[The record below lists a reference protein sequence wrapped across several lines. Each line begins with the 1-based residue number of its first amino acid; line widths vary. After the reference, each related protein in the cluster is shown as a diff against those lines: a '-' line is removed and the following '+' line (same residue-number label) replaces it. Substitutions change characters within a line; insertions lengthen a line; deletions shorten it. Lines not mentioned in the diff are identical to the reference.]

1 MGNFYTDN
9 DDIRFLFRHI
19 DLGQLARAFEEGFRF
34 AGDFDY
40 APSSEQEAVRNYE
53 MVLESL
59 GKLCADFIAPRAE
72 NVDREGNQLNEDG
85 TVTRPRGIAEAIE
98 KLGQA
103 EVMGFT
109 LPYRFGG
116 LNFPNL
122 VYSMANEILS
132 RADASLMNIFGL
144 QGIADTINA
153 FASEEIK
160 RKYLPAFA
168 NGKVTGAMVLTEPDA
183 GSDLQAVKLRAFQDA
198 EGHWFLHG
206 VKRFITNGCGD
217 ILLVLARSEPDR
229 SGGLGLSLLVCEP
242 GPTVQI
248 RRLEDKLGIHGSP
261 TCEIF
266 FDNTPCEL
274 IGERQRGLVPYV
286 ATLMNGARIGIAA
299 QSVGIAEATY
309 RIARDYA
316 ASRKQFSVAIEKLP
330 AVRDM
335 LIDMKI
341 AIEAGRA
348 LLYDASRVVDLAIGY
363 NNQVENPWRGRP
375 ALAPLHAGGAEEQ
388 GQDAL
393 ATNPPQDKE
402 ESKRLKDNARLTK
415 RYAGML
421 TPMSKYYCSEMCNRV
436 AYDSIQVLGGSGY
449 MRDYA
454 CERHARDARIT
465 TIYEGT
471 SQLQVVAAVRG
482 VCSGTAEKYLAVL
495 ASLEYDPQ
503 VGDLLGTL
511 AEGTQ
516 QLNAAIEFT
525 KGQGNDYMDL
535 YGRAL
540 VDVAIDLIN
549 GYLFCG
555 QASTKVE
562 MNVPVTVARASCPC
576 SSTTIAAKGMQGR
589 DALATT
595 TIPMK
600 QRKTLLAKRYVERNA
615 PKIKALTDLIRLGD
629 KSTFNDYEALVGPVP
644 EA

>member
-9 DDIRFLFRHI
+9 DDIRFLFRHLN
-19 DLGQLARAFEEGFRF
+19 LGQLAHAFEEGFRF
-34 AGDFDY
+34 AGEFDY
-40 APSSEQEAVRNYE
+40 APANEQEAVRNYE

-59 GKLCADFIAPRAE
+59 GELCADFIAPRAE
-72 NVDREGNQLNEDG
+72 GVDREGNKLNEDG
-85 TVTRPRGIAEAIE
+85 TVRRPQGITEAIE

-122 VYSMANEILS
+122 VYSMGNEILS

-160 RKYLPAFA
+160 KKYLPAFA

-183 GSDLQAVKLRAFQDA
+183 GSDLQAVKLRAYQDA
-198 EGHWFLHG
+198 EGHWLLHG

-242 GPTVQI
+242 GPTVHI

-299 QSVGIAEATY
+299 QSLGIAEATY
-309 RIARDYA
+309 RVARDYA

-341 AIEAGRA
+341 ALEAGRA
-348 LLYDASRVVDLAIGY
+348 LLYDTSRVVDLAIGY
-363 NNQVENPWRGRP
+363 NNQAEN
-375 ALAPLHAGGAEEQ
+375 
-388 GQDAL
+388 
-393 ATNPPQDKE
+393 NPPQDKD
-402 ESKRLKDNARLTK
+402 ESKRIKNNARLYK

-421 TPMSKYYCSEMCNRV
+421 TPMSKYYCSEMCNRIT
-436 AYDSIQVLGGSGY
+436 YDSIQVLGGSGY

-454 CERHARDARIT
+454 CERYARDARIT

-471 SQLQVVAAVRG
+471 SQLQIVAAVRG
-482 VCSGTAEKYLAVL
+482 VCSGTAEKYLAEL
-495 ASLEYDPQ
+495 AAKGYDPQ
-503 VGDLLGTL
+503 MSDLLGRL
-511 AEGTQ
+511 ADGTQ
-516 QLNAAIEFT
+516 QLKAAIEFT

-562 MNVPVTVARASCPC
+562 MSVPVAGGDTRN
-576 SSTTIAAKGMQGR
+576 GQ
-589 DALATT
+589 

-600 QRKTLLAKRYVERNA
+600 QRKAMLARRYIEKNT
-615 PKIKALTDLIRLGD
+615 PKIKALTDLIRQGD
-629 KSTFNDYEALVGPVP
+629 KSTFSNYEALVGPVP
-644 EA
+644 ET

>member
-9 DDIRFLFRHI
+9 DDIRFLFRHLN
-19 DLGQLARAFEEGFRF
+19 LGQLARIFEEGFRF
-34 AGDFDY
+34 AGQFDY
-40 APSSEQEAVRNYE
+40 APRDEQEAVRNYE

-59 GKLCADFIAPRAE
+59 GELCADFIAPRAE
-72 NVDREGNQLNEDG
+72 GVDREGNRLNEDG
-85 TVTRPRGIAEAIE
+85 TVARPQGITEAIE

-122 VYSMANEILS
+122 VYSMGNEILS

-160 RKYLPAFA
+160 QKYLPAFA

-183 GSDLQAVKLRAFQDA
+183 GSDLQAVKLRAYQNA
-198 EGHWFLHG
+198 EGRWFLHG

-242 GPTVQI
+242 GPTVHI

-299 QSVGIAEATY
+299 QSVGIAEAAY
-309 RIARDYA
+309 RVARDYA

-335 LIDMKI
+335 LIDMKL

-363 NNQVENPWRGRP
+363 NNQAEN
-375 ALAPLHAGGAEEQ
+375 
-388 GQDAL
+388 
-393 ATNPPQDKE
+393 NPPQDKE
-402 ESKRLKDNARLTK
+402 ESKRVKDNARLYK
-415 RYAGML
+415 RFAGML

-436 AYDSIQVLGGSGY
+436 AYDAIQVLGGSGY

-482 VCSGTAEKYLAVL
+482 VCSGTAEKYLAEL
-495 ASLEYDPQ
+495 AALPYDSSLS
-503 VGDLLGTL
+503 DLLAKL

-516 QLNAAIEFT
+516 QLKTAIEFT
-525 KGQGNDYMDL
+525 KAQGNDYMDL

-562 MNVPVTVARASCPC
+562 MNVPVAGNGV
-576 SSTTIAAKGMQGR
+576 GR
-589 DALATT
+589 NGQ

-600 QRKTLLAKRYVERNA
+600 QRKAMLARRYVEKNT
-615 PKIKALTDLIRLGD
+615 PKIRALIDLVRQGD
-629 KSTFNDYEALVGPVP
+629 QSTFSEYEALVGPVP
-644 EA
+644 ES

>member
-19 DLGQLARAFEEGFRF
+19 DLGQLASAFEEGFRF
-34 AGDFDY
+34 AGNFDY
-40 APSSEQEAVRNYE
+40 APSNEQEAIRNYE

-59 GKLCADFIAPRAE
+59 GEFCADFIAPRAE
-72 NVDREGNQLNEDG
+72 GVDRAGNQLNEDG
-85 TVTRPRGIAEAIE
+85 TVTRPQGIAEAIE

-109 LPYRFGG
+109 LPHRFGG

-160 RKYLPAFA
+160 QKYLPAFA

-183 GSDLQAVKLRAFQDA
+183 GSDLQAVKVRAYQDA

-217 ILLVLARSEPDR
+217 VLLVLARSEPDR
-229 SGGLGLSLLVCEP
+229 SGGLGLSLLLCEP
-242 GPTVQI
+242 GPTVHI

-266 FDNTPCEL
+266 FDNTPCAL

-299 QSVGIAEATY
+299 QSLGIAEATY
-309 RIARDYA
+309 RVARDYA
-316 ASRKQFSVAIEKLP
+316 ASRRQFSVAIEKLP

-341 AIEAGRA
+341 ALEAGRA
-348 LLYDASRVVDLAIGY
+348 LLYDTSRVVDLAIGY
-363 NNQVENPWRGRP
+363 NNQSEN
-375 ALAPLHAGGAEEQ
+375 
-388 GQDAL
+388 
-393 ATNPPQDKE
+393 NPPQDKDQ
-402 ESKRLKDNARLTK
+402 SKRLKDNARLYK

-454 CERHARDARIT
+454 CERYARDARIT

-471 SQLQVVAAVRG
+471 SQLQIVAAVRG

-495 ASLEYDPQ
+495 AAQQYDPQ
-503 VGDLLGTL
+503 VSDLLGKL

-555 QASTKVE
+555 QASTKVD
-562 MNVPVTVARASCPC
+562 MNVPLA
-576 SSTTIAAKGMQGR
+576 GR
-589 DALATT
+589 DARNGQ

-600 QRKTLLAKRYVERNA
+600 QRKTLLARRYIEKNT
-615 PKIKALTDLIRLGD
+615 PKIKALTDLIRQGD
-629 KSTFNDYEALVGPVP
+629 KSTFSEYEALVGPVP
-644 EA
+644 ET